1 MTAGTLG
8 PLLEMDCTMSCPG
21 NTTEIC
27 GDASRLSVF
36 AVGNVTIAVA
46 PVSPAVAG
54 QYTYQGC
61 YTDNAARVLQGL
73 SSTTNDMTVEKC
85 AAFCGSA
92 GANAFGVEYTS
103 RCALI
108 IAMNDC

>member
-1 MTAGTLG
+1 MTAGTQG
-8 PLLEMDCTMSCPG
+8 PLLEVSCTMNCPG

-36 AVGNVTIAVA
+36 AIGNATIAVT

-61 YTDNAARVLQGL
+61 YTDNAARVLQGS

-85 AAFCGSA
+85 AAFCGNA
-92 GANAFGVEYTS
+92 GTNAFGVEYTS
-103 RCALI
+103 TRWLI
-108 IAMNDC
+108 